1 MFGGSPPSNSLPL
14 PGDELVPDARKQ
26 LTRDITIRA
35 APEVVW
41 PHLLH
46 LATPSVDQPRQVLRA
61 EAASLLVLGALYDH
75 GAGIYLPF
83 DDPPPARYWRAT
95 WSFVLS
101 PIEARRTRLHA
112 RTRVACGGDALRWC
126 SVWLPPFTDP
136 LEAEQLRSVARAAEG
151 QIPTW
156 YASLRQAAG
165 SALRA
170 LGASRRAG

>member
-1 MFGGSPPSNSLPL
+1 MSGGSAHPNSIPL

-26 LTRDITIRA
+26 LTREITIRA

-46 LATPSVDQPRQVLRA
+46 LALPTADHPRTILRS
-61 EAASLLVLGALYDH
+61 ERPSLLVVGALYDY
-75 GAGIYLPF
+75 GAGRYLTF
-83 DDPPPARYWRAT
+83 DDPRPARYWKAT
-95 WSFVLS
+95 WSFFLS
-101 PIEARRTRLHA
+101 PAEAQRTRLCA

-126 SVWLPPFTDP
+126 SVWLPPFTD
-136 LEAEQLRSVARAAEG
+136 LMESEQLHSVARAAEG
-151 QIPTW
+151 QLPTW